1 MRTPIRI
8 VLGILVTGIVLACT
22 LFALAQTKSRPA
34 TPYPLIN
41 VVPSLA
47 ANAPV
52 NRDWQL
58 GAPVSFQT
66 LTVFPV
72 LTDQPVSADEYITLD
87 QGLRSGRVTV
97 SEIGANGRA
106 RRIRQGRVSDNAE
119 VNRLLVKN
127 MSGKTLV
134 LIAGEIIVGGK
145 QDRIVGEDCVIASS
159 NTPVPIDVFCVEH
172 GRWDERSRVGQSRAS
187 GGGTSGTGS
196 GPGSGGAGG
205 TFSAPSI
212 SGMGGMAAPKTRAQA
227 QAEKSQSGVW
237 DEVSKLEKANSV
249 SSSTGTLNE
258 VYKDRRV
265 SAKLGDYE
273 RAIKSKLMGKNVIGA
288 VVAID
293 GQVVSAD
300 VFANPKLFQAYWP
313 KLLTS
318 YALEAISTG
327 KRDSKSVDRSAAAAF
342 LARVD
347 APASSEGK
355 KAGHKLTEYQSDREA
370 SFELESDDKNAG
382 KLIHFNRVNKK

>member
-8 VLGILVTGIVLACT
+8 VLGILVTGIVLAST
-22 LFALAQTKSRPA
+22 LFALAQTKSRPL
-34 TPYPLIN
+34 TSYPLIN
-41 VVPSLA
+41 VARSRA
-47 ANAPV
+47 AV

-72 LTDQPVSADEYITLD
+72 ITDRPVSADEYITLD
-87 QGLRSGRVTV
+87 QGLRAGKVTV

-106 RRIRQGRVSDNAE
+106 RRIRQGGVSDSAE

-127 MSGKTLV
+127 TSGKMLV

-145 QDRIVGEDCVIASS
+145 QDRIVGEDCVIASGP
-159 NTPVPIDVFCVEH
+159 TPVPVDVFCVEH
-172 GRWDERSRVGQSRAS
+172 GRWDERSRVGQSRGGSSDTPGGQPS
-187 GGGTSGTGS
+187 GGT
-196 GPGSGGAGG
+196 PGGVIG
-205 TFSAPSI
+205 TFSAPAK
-212 SGMGGMAAPKTRAQA
+212 GGMAAPKTRAQA

-237 DEVSKLEKANSV
+237 AEVSKLEGANSV
-249 SSSTGTLNE
+249 SSSTGTLNK
-258 VYKDRRV
+258 VYEDRRV
-265 SAKLGDYE
+265 SARLDDYE
-273 RAIKSKLMGKNVIGA
+273 RAIKNKLVGKNVIGA
-288 VVAID
+288 VAAID

-327 KRDSKSVDRSAAAAF
+327 KRESKSVDRVAAAAF
-342 LARVD
+342 LARVE

-355 KAGHKLTEYQSDREA
+355 KAGHKLTEYQSDRDA

-382 KLIHFNRVNKK
+382 KLIHFNRVNKR

>member
-22 LFALAQTKSRPA
+22 LFALAQTKSRPI
-34 TPYPLIN
+34 TSYPLIN
-41 VVPSLA
+41 VAPSRA
-47 ANAPV
+47 TNTPV

-72 LTDQPVSADEYITLD
+72 ITDQPVSADEYITLD
-87 QGLRSGRVTV
+87 QGLRTGKVSV

-106 RRIRQGRVSDNAE
+106 RRIRQGRVSDDAE

-127 MSGKTLV
+127 TSGKMLV

-159 NTPVPIDVFCVEH
+159 PTPVPVDVFCVEH
-172 GRWDERSRVGQSRAS
+172 GRWDESARVGQSR
-187 GGGTSGTGS
+187 
-196 GPGSGGAGG
+196 PNRGGAGEGLVSGGTPGGLVG
-205 TFSAPSI
+205 TFSSPAV
-212 SGMGGMAAPKTRAQA
+212 GGMASPNTRAQA

-237 DEVSKLEKANSV
+237 EEVVKLERANSV
-249 SSSTGTLNE
+249 SSSTGTLNK
-258 VYKDRRV
+258 VYEDRRV
-265 SAKLGDYE
+265 SAKLSDYE
-273 RAIKSKLMGKNVIGA
+273 RAIKSKLSGKNVIGA
-288 VVAID
+288 VAAID

-318 YALEAISTG
+318 YALEAISAG
-327 KRDSKSVDRSAAAAF
+327 KREGKSVDRATATAF

-347 APASSEGK
+347 GASSSEGK
-355 KAGHKLTEYQSDREA
+355 KAGHKLTEYQSDKEA
-370 SFELESDDKNAG
+370 SFELQSDDKSAG